1 MQWKQTIKDIR
12 LIIPRYVNFNFLA
25 KGLWIVSPPYLYIVY
40 QGNTSH
46 VIFWPNSI
54 AWLPLLLEIS
64 AIYTFAIVYFPGL
77 GIIQKVYTLN
87 LAICHTLPLLVCF
100 PTFQEDP
107 PPPPLVTFHVHFS
120 SPPPH
125 THTHTHTQTNT
136 LKNLLISEFW

>member
-25 KGLWIVSPPYLYIVY
+25 KGLWIVSPPYLYMVY

-54 AWLPLLLEIS
+54 TWLPLLLEIS

-87 LAICHTLPLLVCF
+87 IAKIA
-100 PTFQEDP
+100 
-107 PPPPLVTFHVHFS
+107 
-120 SPPPH
+120 
-125 THTHTHTQTNT
+125 
-136 LKNLLISEFW
+136 K